1 MTSHVLPPITDT
13 GYISNAVSAINGIG
27 NTSCPWVLQVL
38 PGQRINL
45 TLYDFMVADRYKTG
59 SAHRDAERGE
69 RYCQVSNVCQN
80 TSMEY
85 RESTHTRYP
94 KKTGN

>member
-13 GYISNAVSAINGIG
+13 GYISNAVSVINGIG
-27 NTSCPWVLQVL
+27 STSCPWVLQVL

-69 RYCQVSNVCQN
+69 RYCQVSNVC
-80 TSMEY
+80 
-85 RESTHTRYP
+85 
-94 KKTGN
+94 